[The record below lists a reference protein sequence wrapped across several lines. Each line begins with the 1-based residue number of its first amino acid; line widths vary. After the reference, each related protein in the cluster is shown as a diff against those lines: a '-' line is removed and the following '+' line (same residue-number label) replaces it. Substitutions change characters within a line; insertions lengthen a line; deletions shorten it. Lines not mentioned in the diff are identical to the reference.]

1 MTGVFGASD
10 FDTFEEDL
18 LQSNS
23 ACFFRWKTGIV
34 LKVDLGIEWVE
45 ILLIDRV
52 YHQKVVDFEANKIDG
67 NTMGDTEK
75 PM

>member
-1 MTGVFGASD
+1 MISTPSKKTYFKAIRHV
-10 FDTFEEDL
+10 
-18 LQSNS
+18 
-23 ACFFRWKTGIV
+23 FFRWKTGIV
-34 LKVDLGIEWVE
+34 LKGDLGIEWVE

-52 YHQKVVDFEANKIDG
+52 YHQKVGDFEATKIDG